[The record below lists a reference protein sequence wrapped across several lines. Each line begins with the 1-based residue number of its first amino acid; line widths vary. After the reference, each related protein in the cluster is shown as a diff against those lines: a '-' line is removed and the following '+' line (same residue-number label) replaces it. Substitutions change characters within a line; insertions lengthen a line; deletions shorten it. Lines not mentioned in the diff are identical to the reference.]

1 MQLQLQQSGNLGRE
15 YKTIAKPVPFEWKF
29 SLAAALPQTVR
40 WDKQF
45 IYLIDG
51 SYAVPT
57 MLDHIIFIDVTCWN
71 WVCCQLVSTHL
82 QECQIV
88 ILENRC
94 KSNPEHDILPFT
106 LGSRCSFFPFIAVG
120 DNKAER

>member
-1 MQLQLQQSGNLGRE
+1 M
-15 YKTIAKPVPFEWKF
+15 
-29 SLAAALPQTVR
+29 VR
-40 WDKQF
+40 WTKQF

-51 SYAVPT
+51 SHAVPT
-57 MLDHIIFIDVTCWN
+57 MLDHLFFIDLKCWN

-88 ILENRC
+88 ILENSYEVRC
-94 KSNPEHDILPFT
+94 KANPEHDILLFT
-106 LGSRCSFFPFIAVG
+106 LGSRRSIFPFIAVG